1 MSAITRMLE
10 QMEITHPVA
19 KMTRPAKTIHE
30 WIKAYAEKES
40 AEYANNKD
48 KGLISFGKY
57 KGQSVEAVMG
67 LDKGAEY
74 LLWVQKQ
81 SWFTEDKFSVLYP
94 KIVEALKK
102 TKSRAEL

>member
-1 MSAITRMLE
+1 MSAISRMLQ
-10 QMEITHPVA
+10 QMEITHPTE
-19 KMTRPAKTIHE
+19 KMTKQTKIIID

-40 AEYANNKD
+40 AEYADNKD

-67 LDKGAEY
+67 LDKGADY
-74 LLWVQKQ
+74 LGWVQKQ

-102 TKSRAEL
+102 N

>member
-1 MSAITRMLE
+1 MSAISRMMEELE
-10 QMEITHPVA
+10 TVHPTA
-19 KMTRPAKTIHE
+19 KMTKPTKLIID

-40 AEYANNKD
+40 AEYADNKD

-67 LDKGAEY
+67 LDKGADY
-74 LLWVQKQ
+74 IGWISRQ
-81 SWFTEDKFSVLYP
+81 SWMVEDKFPSLYP

-102 TKSRAEL
+102 N